1 MLPRAQVDGRPADLV
16 VVGAGAAGLWAAE
29 VAARAGARVLLLEKT
44 PRTGTKILAS
54 GGTRCNLTTTLEA
67 GDAAALFGK
76 AGERFLLPAFWNLPP
91 QAVRERFHAWG
102 VPTETAPL
110 EKVFPASHNAKDVRD
125 ALERAARAA
134 GAQIRLSAPLVG
146 LERSADG
153 FGLHL
158 ADGSGLW
165 APRVVLA
172 VGGQSYPKT
181 GTTGDGY
188 AWLRAL
194 RLPLVEP
201 VPALVPLRSPAAWV
215 RDLTGIA
222 LPEVEVRLCGPGG
235 QTYER
240 RRRPLLFTHQGL
252 SGPGAMDLS
261 ARVARAASEGPLEGW
276 SLAVDFLPEQS
287 REALRERCIEAAGQ
301 SGNPRLDQLFG
312 LDLPRRV
319 EALLAERC
327 GLSGLP
333 FRVGSLDRS
342 RRHALVETLKGWPL
356 PVDGTLDYDKA
367 EVTAGGL
374 ALKALDPGT
383 LRVHGIPGLY
393 VIGELLDLQG
403 PIGGLN
409 FQAAFATAELAG
421 LDAARR
427 PA

>member
-1 MLPRAQVDGRPADLV
+1 MQAAALVDGRPAEVV

-44 PRTGTKILAS
+44 ARTGTKILAS

-91 QAVRERFHAWG
+91 EAVRARFHAWG

-134 GAQIRLSAPLVG
+134 GAEIRLAAPLRG
-146 LERSADG
+146 LERGEQG
-153 FGLHL
+153 FRLHL
-158 ADGSGLW
+158 ADGARW
-165 APRVVLA
+165 TAPRVILA

-215 RDLTGIA
+215 RELTGIA
-222 LPEVEVRLCGPGG
+222 LPEVELRLCGPGG
-235 QTYER
+235 LTYER

-261 ARVARAASEGPLEGW
+261 LRVARAALAGPVEGW
-276 SLAVDFLPEQS
+276 SLAVDFLPDLD
-287 REALRERCIEAAGQ
+287 REELRRRCIEAAGQ
-301 SGNPRLDQLFG
+301 AGNPRLDQLFG

-319 EALLAERC
+319 EDLLVERC

-333 FRVGSLDRS
+333 FRVQSLDRA
-342 RRHALVETLKGWPL
+342 RRHAWVETLKGWPL
-356 PVDGTLDYDKA
+356 PVDGTLGYDKA

-374 ALKALDPGT
+374 ALKAVDAQT

-393 VIGELLDLQG
+393 VVGELLDLQG

-421 LDAARR
+421 QDAARR

>member
-1 MLPRAQVDGRPADLV
+1 
-16 VVGAGAAGLWAAE
+16 
-29 VAARAGARVLLLEKT
+29 
-44 PRTGTKILAS
+44 
-54 GGTRCNLTTTLEA
+54 
-67 GDAAALFGK
+67 
-76 AGERFLLPAFWNLPP
+76 
-91 QAVRERFHAWG
+91 

-110 EKVFPASHNAKDVRD
+110 EKIFPASHNAKDVRD

-134 GAQIRLSAPLVG
+134 GVLILLSAPLAG
-146 LERSADG
+146 LERSEDG
-153 FGLHL
+153 FRLHL

-165 APRVVLA
+165 SPRVVLA

-201 VPALVPLRSPAAWV
+201 VPALVPLHSPADWV

-261 ARVARAASEGPLEGW
+261 ARVARAARAGPVEGW
-276 SLAVDFLPEQS
+276 SLMVDFLPDHS

-301 SGNPRLDQLFG
+301 AGNPRLDQLFG

-319 EALLAERC
+319 EGLLAERC
-327 GLSGLP
+327 GLGGRT
-333 FRVGSLDRS
+333 FRVASLDRA

-374 ALKALDPGT
+374 ALKAVDPAT

-421 LDAARR
+421 LDAARP